1 MNHRTTSSRPGRLG
15 RAGRWLLRGRLVVVG
30 ASSLLVAGAGCGS
43 NLDDLLLQAA
53 ASVGRVVVDQAIT
66 EAANEVA
73 DAIAGDG
80 VDSTDGE
87 IDGGTDGS
95 GDGGDGTG
103 GDGDNGGGGPD
114 LPAEGDASRGAN
126 IYADTGCASCHCA
139 DASGGCA
146 LSAPGLVGVSA
157 TVIDD
162 ALRGDA
168 GHPTMPV
175 LTDQEV
181 VDLAAFLA
189 SP

>member
-1 MNHRTTSSRPGRLG
+1 MKNQTTLLG
-15 RAGRWLLRGRLVVVG
+15 LG
-30 ASSLLVAGAGCGS
+30 LLVGVAGCGT
-43 NLDDLLLQAA
+43 NLDELLLQAA

-66 EAANEVA
+66 EVANEVA
-73 DAIAGDG
+73 DAIADDG
-80 VDSTDGE
+80 VDSTNGDV
-87 IDGGTDGS
+87 DDGTDGS
-95 GDGGDGTG
+95 GDGDDGTG

-114 LPAEGDASRGAN
+114 LPAEGDASRGAT
-126 IYADTGCASCHCA
+126 IYADSGCASCHCA

-162 ALRGDA
+162 ALRGGA
-168 GHPTMPV
+168 GHPTMPA

-189 SP
+189 AP